1 VRWHEPLLDL
11 LYPPACCAC
20 GRRTARPEF
29 CLTCAARIS
38 TPASPQ
44 CPRCGVPFRTRT
56 TPSAPPTSGDH
67 PCGRCLRR
75 PPRFRRARACTL
87 YDSGIDHPSP
97 VTLTLHRY
105 KYQRDA
111 SLARPLGEFLAARAP
126 LDLTIYDVVIP
137 VPLHVG
143 RLRWRGFNQSLLLAR
158 QIGRKFGP
166 PVDPFA
172 LERVRPT
179 RPQVE
184 LSGSDRRHNVLRA
197 FQVSDRARVQHRDVL
212 LVDDVY
218 TTGATVE
225 ECTRTLLQAGAR
237 NVDVLVLARA
247 L

>member
-1 VRWHEPLLDL
+1 
-11 LYPPACCAC
+11 
-20 GRRTARPEF
+20 
-29 CLTCAARIS
+29 
-38 TPASPQ
+38 
-44 CPRCGVPFRTRT
+44 
-56 TPSAPPTSGDH
+56 
-67 PCGRCLRR
+67 LRR